1 MVERAVRIKGS
12 DNILD
17 DEGVVEIDPPLDVG
31 YPDVIKYFKQSC
43 ITLKLEFLLS
53 WDSTYWIRV
62 GSRESG
68 SSDWKDFRSW
78 HCRQQEEEPDLHG
91 KWSVRTMRA
100 YWLRTTVGMWTRL
113 PIVAQ
118 CKERRKFIC
127 DVQGNELEE
136 ICIEV
141 PKNAVGRLNANKYSN
156 RTDEV
161 DEMDETLEDGFKDYS
176 REWGP
181 SKGVHACMGSGARSS
196 EDRSG
201 NDNVEMIQQAQGA
214 FILKFWNDIKT
225 SQRWQE
231 TWKLREIELVK
242 TMNES

>member
-1 MVERAVRIKGS
+1 
-12 DNILD
+12 
-17 DEGVVEIDPPLDVG
+17 
-31 YPDVIKYFKQSC
+31 
-43 ITLKLEFLLS
+43 
-53 WDSTYWIRV
+53 
-62 GSRESG
+62 
-68 SSDWKDFRSW
+68 
-78 HCRQQEEEPDLHG
+78 
-91 KWSVRTMRA
+91 
-100 YWLRTTVGMWTRL
+100 MWTRL

-136 ICIEV
+136 ICMEV
-141 PKNAVGRLNANKYSN
+141 PKNAVGKLNVNEYNN

-196 EDRSG
+196 EDKGG
-201 NDNVEMIQQAQGA
+201 NKNVEMIQQAQGA